1 MSLARAIEQ
10 LRAGARVR
18 RPTWPPTMQVRR
30 ERHSEG
36 IVVVR
41 EGAPAEAWRP
51 QLPDLEADDYEVVD
65 PGPAPF

>member
-1 MSLARAIEQ
+1 MTLVEVSRV

-18 RPTWPPTMQVRR
+18 RPPWPPSMQIRS
-30 ERHSEG
+30 ERHADG
-36 IVVVR
+36 IIVIR
-41 EGAPAEAWRP
+41 QGAQAEAWRP